1 MARRENMIEK
11 LERADRKERIRWFII
26 LLVMALAGAAAIVW
40 LGPTLTGRLES
51 AEPEKTLRVVVMA
64 LSILFI
70 PVAVFGLT
78 IVLLGRRTLSS
89 ERFPPPGVK
98 VIRDTVVLEGREARR
113 RGYILTVLGSL
124 LIILSLYGSLY
135 MPFKV
140 YKVFETPLQSGPPN

>member
-1 MARRENMIEK
+1 MSEK
-11 LERADRKERIRWFII
+11 LERADRKERTRLFII

-40 LGPTLTGRLES
+40 LVPALLGHLES
-51 AEPEKTLRVVVMA
+51 VEPEKALRVVVMA

-113 RGYILTVLGSL
+113 RGYILTVLGFL
-124 LIILSLYGSLY
+124 LILLSLYGSLY
-135 MPFKV
+135 IPFKL
-140 YKVFETPLQSGPPN
+140 YKIFETQVHSGGPN